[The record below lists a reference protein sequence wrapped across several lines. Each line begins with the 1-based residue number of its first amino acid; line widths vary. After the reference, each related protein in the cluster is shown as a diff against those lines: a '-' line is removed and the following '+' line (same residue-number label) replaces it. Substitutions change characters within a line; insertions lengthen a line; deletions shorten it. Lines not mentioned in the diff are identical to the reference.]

1 MKVNKDPPLKSKHSG
16 GILGG
21 VAPYHYPCTLPGSAI
36 PEASA
41 TFSGQVTIGAKGW
54 CKTLGFTFILIYLS
68 VKVCHGS

>member
-1 MKVNKDPPLKSKHSG
+1 MKVNRDPPLNSKHSG

-41 TFSGQVTIGAKGW
+41 TFSRQVTIGAKGW